1 MIEWLSD
8 QPYGHR
14 GFHDKEAGLIENSL
28 SAFHAAIEQGYGIEL
43 DVQLSGDD
51 DAVVF
56 HDRTLDKLTGETGP
70 VSARSTEELREI
82 TLTGSQDTIPTLDH
96 VLSVIDGQV
105 PVLVE
110 VKTKPRE
117 APGALE
123 QAVLGALE
131 SYDGPFAVMSF
142 APDCV
147 AWFQTMAPWMPRGLV
162 AMDFVAH
169 PVDLSFA
176 ERLALARLHFVRQLD
191 PDFVA
196 YDCRSI
202 PNKALRTVR
211 QRGIQTLSW
220 TVRDQDMADHVD
232 PHVDQIIFEG
242 FIPAA

>member
-1 MIEWLSD
+1 MISWLAA
-8 QPYGHR
+8 QPYAHR
-14 GFHDKEAGLIENSL
+14 GFHDTEAGLVENSL
-28 SAFHAAIEQGYGIEL
+28 SAFHAAIEYGYGIEL

-56 HDRTLDKLTGETGP
+56 HDRTLDRLTGETGP
-70 VSARSTEELREI
+70 VDGRTTEELREI
-82 TLTGSQDTIPTLDH
+82 TLTGSEDTIPTLDH
-96 VLSVIDGQV
+96 VLSVIDGRV

-131 SYDGPFAVMSF
+131 DYDGPFAVMSF
-142 APDCV
+142 SPDCV

-176 ERLALARLHFVRQLD
+176 ERLALARLHHVRRID

-202 PNKALRTVR
+202 PNRALRAVR
-211 QRGIQTLSW
+211 ARGIQTLSW
-220 TVRDQDMADHVD
+220 TVRNQDMADTIA
-232 PHVDQIIFEG
+232 PHVDQIIFER
-242 FIPAA
+242 FTPA